1 MSDISSAAITRIVKN
16 VDEDIRISVAAKE
29 DIRVSVEEYAGR
41 LAELAVSFA
50 RNANRNTILPQDVAT
65 AKEQMMM
72 GIAYHQSQISRE

>member
-1 MSDISSAAITRIVKN
+1 MSDISSAAVTRMVRN

-50 RNANRNTILPQDVAT
+50 RNANRSTVLPQDVAS

-72 GIAYHQSQISRE
+72 GIAYHQSQI